1 MSFTISK
8 RTKNPLVFVKNDR
21 KNDMAQN
28 LLGKIFRKQE
38 SVERRREE
46 EKKKMT
52 FYARVGVSE

>member
-38 SVERRREE
+38 SAEGRREE

>member
-1 MSFTISK
+1 M
-8 RTKNPLVFVKNDR
+8 KNDR

-38 SVERRREE
+38 SAEGRREE